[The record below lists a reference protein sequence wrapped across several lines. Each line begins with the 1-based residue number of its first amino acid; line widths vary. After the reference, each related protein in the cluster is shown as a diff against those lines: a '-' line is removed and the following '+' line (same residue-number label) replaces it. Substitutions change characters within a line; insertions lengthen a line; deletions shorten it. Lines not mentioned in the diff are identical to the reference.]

1 MGEIENV
8 SKQIDFNNLT
18 YYFNGEGDWK
28 GLINVKR
35 PLAVSKNV
43 NNGYITLEKT
53 KKNKKIKKK
62 WKRNKKK

>member
-35 PLAVSKNV
+35 PLAVYKNV
-43 NNGYITLEKT
+43 NNGYITLEKAE
-53 KKNKKIKKK
+53 KS
-62 WKRNKKK
+62 